1 MYSLQISSQPSNMIT
16 LLIGRRQLRCLS
28 DLVKVVNL
36 VRDRRDVAIWV
47 SLTQAVTLAHYTV
60 LSLKT
65 KDEELI
71 KWEDT

>member
-1 MYSLQISSQPSNMIT
+1 MIT
-16 LLIGRRQLRCLS
+16 LLISRRQLRYLS
-28 DLVKVVNL
+28 DSVHLVS
-36 VRDRRDVAIWV
+36 DRRDVAIWV